1 MSILCR
7 SIAPVFAVLTT
18 TAAHAQI
25 QLAPAPD
32 GRAHFMQNGARTT
45 VMCDHRPVQVDAN
58 RVSLKIV
65 GLCRRVIVAGNH
77 NDVSTQVRAGGIVE
91 ITGEHNDVWVHQVSR
106 GRMPILLNYGQSNTF
121 HPGRPGGF

>member
-1 MSILCR
+1 MSTLRR
-7 SIAPVFAVLTT
+7 SIASAFAALTT
-18 TAAHAQI
+18 AAAHAQV
-25 QLAPAPD
+25 QPAPAPD
-32 GRAHFMQNGARTT
+32 DRTHFTRNGASTT
-45 VMCDHRPVQVDAN
+45 VVCDWRPVQVDAN

-91 ITGEHNDVWVHQVSR
+91 ITGRHNDVWVHQVSR
-106 GRMPILLNYGQSNTF
+106 GRMPLLLNYGQSNTF